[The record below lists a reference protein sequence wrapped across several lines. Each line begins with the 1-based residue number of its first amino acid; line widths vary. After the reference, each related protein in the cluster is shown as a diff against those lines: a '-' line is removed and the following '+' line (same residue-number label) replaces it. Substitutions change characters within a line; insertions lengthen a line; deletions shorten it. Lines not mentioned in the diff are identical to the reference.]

1 MASKRRQAIARQLAS
16 LFPETIINRLT
27 ADRSFRKRNG
37 LRQVATMTFQG
48 SDAVFSR
55 ETVIDAVRRVF
66 KAGAEPQMIKDRSGA
81 EWTIAWDDV
90 AGCPVKKKDDVE
102 IPLAMLW
109 PHASDDETRRSFME
123 QTFDQNR
130 AVGAD
135 FDAWREYLT
144 RSPLDAEDFDTFQ
157 SDLHSTPVQ
166 VALGVR
172 SGLSKGSSNTADLTP
187 DGSRYYERLVGP
199 WFGSETLSVF
209 AAGPAKLHVAS
220 LIDWSADK
228 GLVHALLSGAH
239 SSLIPELPD
248 GYDLSILERILTWLA
263 QRGDRISQVTAFELG
278 LRHLKARPSFI
289 DSLVSI
295 AEQIRDDDPEDQNG
309 RLLLLANLF
318 IFVDGSVAHMGHLR
332 NVPPFWRRLATIAQA
347 SLIEREFVSLGIA
360 PRDSTAWMKSGRGAP
375 FYLQSSI
382 DGQREPRW
390 IPDFATPAQWKSEL
404 ISRLILA
411 AERNAEAID
420 GTAFEGLIRGTEAG
434 SIRSQLKFPYSYLP
448 GPLEGGLDS
457 LMDAPEEIVQVIR
470 ESVEVATTDPNA
482 FNALVNSCLVFRTP
496 AELAQQAA
504 EAIKKAK
511 YRVRDNTET
520 GKNFGMLSGLAL
532 VAASTRSVELAEE
545 VRILTRVALRRTGSE
560 LNPLDSF
567 RIAMV
572 AANAFEDAGA
582 WRKFLGEWV
591 TELAFRDLTREE
603 ALRLHE
609 SVQVLC
615 DLEPAM
621 WATLSRAEAAL
632 GSYINAA

>member
-1 MASKRRQAIARQLAS
+1 MASSRRQEIARQLAL
-16 LFPETIINRLT
+16 LFPDTIINRLT
-27 ADRSFRKRNG
+27 ADRGFRQRNG
-37 LRQVATMTFQG
+37 LRRVATITFLG
-48 SDAVFSR
+48 SDAAFSR
-55 ETVIDAVRRVF
+55 ETVIDAVRHVF
-66 KAGAEPQMIKDRSGA
+66 KADFEPQKIKDRSGA
-81 EWTIAWDDV
+81 EWMIAWDD
-90 AGCPVKKKDDVE
+90 AADCPVMKRDDVE
-102 IPLAMLW
+102 ITLAMLW
-109 PHASDDETRRSFME
+109 PVASDDETRRRLME

-135 FDAWREYLT
+135 FDSWREYLT
-144 RSPLDAEDFDTFQ
+144 KSPLETDDIDALQ
-157 SDLHSTPVQ
+157 SDLHSTPEQ

-172 SGLSKGSSNTADLTP
+172 SGLSQGSSSPTDLTP
-187 DGSRYYERLVGP
+187 DGSHYYERLVGP
-199 WFGSETLSVF
+199 LSGSETLSAF
-209 AAGPAKLHVAS
+209 AAGPARLHVAS
-220 LIDWSADK
+220 LIEWSSEK
-228 GLVHALLSGAH
+228 GLLQALLSGAH

-248 GYDLSILERILTWLA
+248 SFNLSILERILTWLA
-263 QRGDRISQVTAFELG
+263 ERGDRISQIAAFELG
-278 LRHLKARPSFI
+278 LHHLQAQPSLI

-318 IFVDGSVAHMGHLR
+318 IFVDGSVAHMGYLR
-332 NVPPFWRRLATIAQA
+332 NLPPFWRRLATIAQA
-347 SLIEREFVSLGIA
+347 SLIEREFVALGVA

-375 FYLQSSI
+375 FYLQCSI
-382 DGQREPRW
+382 DGRREPRW
-390 IPDFATPAQWKSEL
+390 IPDFATPAQWKNEL

-411 AERNAEAID
+411 VERAAEAVG
-420 GTAFEGLIRGTEAG
+420 GTTLEALIRDTDAG
-434 SIRSQLKFPYSYLP
+434 SIRSQLRFPHSFLP

-457 LMDAPEEIVQVIR
+457 LMDAPDEMAQVIR

-511 YRVRDNTET
+511 YRVRDNTGT
-520 GKNFGMLSGLAL
+520 GQNFPMLSGLAL
-532 VAASTRSVELAEE
+532 AAASTRSVDLAEE

-572 AANAFEDAGA
+572 AANAFEDMEA
-582 WRKFLGEWV
+582 WRKFLGEWL
-591 TELAFRDLTREE
+591 TELAFSDLTKEE
-603 ALRLHE
+603 ALQLHE

-615 DLEPAM
+615 DLEPAL

-632 GSYINAA
+632 GSYVNAA